1 MERIYHP
8 YHLWED
14 WKFGM
19 WRNVFGEERETLLKK
34 ATEFTGDAKL
44 YGSFMLRVIT
54 EWPYACE
61 HNLSSTS
68 INRQAFIGHCAC
80 CLALNCPEDITR
92 LAWHTLTQEQQNKAN
107 AQADIAIA
115 TWEKQY
121 NQRGKKCQSDQS
133 EFQF

>member
-8 YHLWED
+8 YYLWED

-19 WRNVFGEERETLLKK
+19 WRNVFGGEREQLFKK
-34 ATEFTGDAKL
+34 AIEFTGNAEL
-44 YGSFMLRVIT
+44 YGNFMLRIIK

-80 CLALNCPEDITR
+80 CLALNCPENITR
-92 LAWHTLTQEQQNKAN
+92 LAWHTLTQEQQGKAN
-107 AQADIAIA
+107 MKADIAIV

-121 NQRGKKCQSDQS
+121 NLKGKKCQKNQL
-133 EFQF
+133 EFRF